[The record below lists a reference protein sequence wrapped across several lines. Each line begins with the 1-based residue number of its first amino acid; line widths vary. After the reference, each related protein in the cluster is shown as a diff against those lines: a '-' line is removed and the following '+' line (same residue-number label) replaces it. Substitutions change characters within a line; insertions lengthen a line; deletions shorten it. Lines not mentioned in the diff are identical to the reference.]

1 MFETSLPVLLATN
14 KLTNDAL
21 ALGVD
26 DTTWQQMKVI
36 FSILNY
42 YSVPCI
48 IASLQHKLLDSTH
61 R

>member
-26 DTTWQQMKVI
+26 DATWQQMKVI
-36 FSILNY
+36 FTILNY
-42 YSVPCI
+42 YSVPCV
-48 IASLQHKLLDSTH
+48 IASLQHKL
-61 R
+61 